1 MHVYLLLLT
10 LIGFIWTSLFTWKI
24 LSFIWI
30 YFLRRSS
37 ISKYYHNHEHHSGSS
52 VPPWAI
58 ITGASDGIGKHYAYE
73 LAKRNFNIVLHGR
86 NATKLHHV
94 RTELHDEFP
103 HLSFKVVVA
112 DASKSGPE
120 VTKHIKEIV
129 DSLRDLHVTILI
141 NNVGTGG
148 LRDGTVY
155 SEIQDTPAEDIDYL
169 INLNARFPAHFT
181 RAVVPLLLSHG
192 GPALILTMGSM
203 AEFGLPRLSIYAA
216 SKCFDMAFSR
226 ALRRE
231 MMLAGR
237 KNVEV
242 LGIMT
247 GSVTGVT
254 HNTSQ
259 ITLTMP
265 DSAAF
270 ARQALERVGCGE
282 DVVAANWVQGI
293 VYKMVGAM
301 PLFQRDRALAAGVKG
316 DLEMRERNAKRGAEF
331 EKLVMNTMSIIL
343 QESAQLRAGMPI
355 NARRSCGMMELEDR
369 NY

>member
-1 MHVYLLLLT
+1 MLAYLLPFT
-10 LIGFIWTSLFTWKI
+10 LIGTVWTSLFAWKI
-24 LSFIWI
+24 INFIWI

-37 ISKYYHNHEHHSGSS
+37 ISKYYHDHEHHSGSS

-58 ITGASDGIGKHYAYE
+58 ITGASDGIGKQYAYE

-103 HLSFKVVVA
+103 HLSFRVVVA

-120 VTKHIKEIV
+120 TTKHIQEIV

-141 NNVGTGG
+141 NNVGLGSH
-148 LRDGTVY
+148 RDGTVY
-155 SEIQDTPAEDIDYL
+155 SDIQDTPPDDIDYL
-169 INLNARFPAHFT
+169 INLNARFPAQFT

-203 AEFGLPRLSIYAA
+203 ADFGFPKLSIYGA
-216 SKCFDMAFSR
+216 SKCFDMAFSK

-231 MMLAGR
+231 MMMAGR

-242 LGIMT
+242 LGIIT

-254 HNTSQ
+254 HNKSQ
-259 ITLTMP
+259 GTLMMP

-282 DVVAANWVQGI
+282 DVVAATWVQGI
-293 VYKMVGAM
+293 LYKALGAM
-301 PLFQRDRALAAGVKG
+301 PLFRQDRALIVGLKR
-316 DLEMRERNAKRGAEF
+316 DMEMRERNAKKA
-331 EKLVMNTMSIIL
+331 
-343 QESAQLRAGMPI
+343 
-355 NARRSCGMMELEDR
+355 
-369 NY
+369 

>member
-1 MHVYLLLLT
+1 MHIYLILLA
-10 LIGFIWTSLFTWKI
+10 LIGTIWASLFIYKI
-24 LSFIWI
+24 FSFICI
-30 YFLRRSS
+30 YFLRRSK
-37 ISKYYHNHEHHSGSS
+37 ILVYHHHHHNSS
-52 VPPWAI
+52 APPWAI
-58 ITGASDGIGKHYAYE
+58 ITGSSDGIGKQYAYE
-73 LAKRNFNIVLHGR
+73 LAKLNFNIVLHGR

-94 RTELHDEFP
+94 RTELHDSFP
-103 HLSFKVVVA
+103 HLSFRVIVA

-120 VTKHIKEIV
+120 ATSHIKEIV

-148 LRDGTVY
+148 HIDGSVY
-155 SEIQDTPAEDIDYL
+155 SEIQDTPTEDIDHL

-203 AEFGLPRLSIYAA
+203 AEFGMPQLSLYSAT
-216 SKCFDMAFSR
+216 KCFDMAFSR
-226 ALRRE
+226 ALRME

-254 HNTSQ
+254 HNESQ
-259 ITLTMP
+259 STLLMP

-270 ARQALERVGCGE
+270 ARAAIERVGCGE
-282 DVVAANWVQGI
+282 DVVAATWAQGI

-301 PLFQRDRALAAGVKG
+301 PLALRDRSLEAGVKE
-316 DLEMRERNAKRGAEF
+316 DMEMRERNAKKA
-331 EKLVMNTMSIIL
+331 
-343 QESAQLRAGMPI
+343 
-355 NARRSCGMMELEDR
+355 
-369 NY
+369 